1 MPDAHPLKAEEW
13 EEIVSSLLRMRSFA
27 EELGGV
33 FNRFGGDRDERYLGA
48 VGLVRELDRMLDILG
63 YQNPAE
69 RTLQS

>member
-1 MPDAHPLKAEEW
+1 VPDAHPLKAEEW

-27 EELGGV
+27 EEL
-33 FNRFGGDRDERYLGA
+33 
-48 VGLVRELDRMLDILG
+48 DRMLDILG